1 MDRRALVG
9 IVLAATMLAGC
20 ASPAMGQTP
29 TPPRADPTTPAWQ
42 QRLSEPVP
50 APTYA
55 VSGDLCASV
64 DFSWL
69 RRRLPI
75 VTDIRS
81 SSDEGAVLNAYTC
94 RGIAGRN
101 ADVEQQGS
109 FTLRVEI
116 HARADVVGQVFAQS
130 LESAQ
135 RLGGTAFIDVP
146 LGEAGYAYVDPVV
159 GNIVAVYD
167 GNLIAEMR
175 YTPFGSAPAAPA
187 EMAALIQTV
196 GAVMDRLRL
205 PSTG

>member
-1 MDRRALVG
+1 
-9 IVLAATMLAGC
+9 
-20 ASPAMGQTP
+20 
-29 TPPRADPTTPAWQ
+29 
-42 QRLSEPVP
+42 
-50 APTYA
+50 

-64 DFSWL
+64 DFRWL

-75 VTDIRS
+75 VTDLRS

-101 ADVEQQGS
+101 ADVEQQGC
-109 FTLRVEI
+109 FTIRVEI

-130 LESAQ
+130 LESAR

-146 LGEAGYAYVDPVV
+146 LGEAGYAYLDPVV
-159 GNIVAVYD
+159 GNIVVVYD

-175 YTPFGSAPAAPA
+175 YAPFGSAPAAPA